1 MAGADQQPLPIVVL
15 ISGRGSNL
23 GAIIDATR
31 RGELPV
37 DIRAVISNR
46 PDAAGITISRRA
58 GIDTVVID
66 HACHFD
72 RASFDAALQTTI
84 DSFEPGLVVLAGFM
98 RILTPGFVEHYR
110 GRLINIHP
118 SLLPEFPG
126 LNTHQRVIDAGR
138 EVTGATVHFVTPEAD
153 AGPAFLQVH
162 VAVRADDSA
171 ETLAGRVLN
180 AEHRLYP
187 EAIRM
192 VAEGRIALDNDDTVT
207 LDGAPLESVP
217 LLGSAV
223 ATGT

>member
-1 MAGADQQPLPIVVL
+1 MTGADKQHLPIVVL

-23 GAIIDATR
+23 EAIIEATR

-58 GIDTVVID
+58 GIETVVID
-66 HACHFD
+66 HARYAD
-72 RASFDAALQTTI
+72 RTSFDATLQTTI

-98 RILTPGFVEHYR
+98 RILTPGFVDHYR

-126 LNTHQRVIDAGR
+126 LNIHQRVIDAGC
-138 EVTGATVHFVTPEAD
+138 EVTGATVHFVTPETD
-153 AGPAFLQVH
+153 GGPAFLQVR
-162 VAVRADDSA
+162 VAVRKDDSA

-180 AEHRLYP
+180 EEHRLYP

-192 VAEGRIALDNDDTVT
+192 VAEGRIALINDDTVT
-207 LDGAPLESVP
+207 LDGVPLESVP

-223 ATGT
+223 VSGT